1 MAKNDAERQPT
12 AQLGRQEVESD
23 HGRPETGPPRAERQ
37 RQQPTVRTRAQR
49 RPSTRERVGNIVT
62 VRGEDET
69 TDSRED
75 TDEPVRL
82 DDWDQRVLPSID
94 IDGPTRKTNEAPL
107 SEEEHQMI
115 VDELEDRIAHMQDQ
129 IDLLNNTKQEN
140 EATISRLLREAR
152 SRRETTAISIGTG
165 SGGSHHK
172 SRVKDPPTFS
182 NNPDKDEVTFEVW
195 HRRIENKLLLDGAH
209 YPTDADKRAYV
220 ESRLGGDAADTLL
233 PYLNDTHPDQIT
245 TYDGIM
251 GHLREEYKDTKL
263 EDTARDE
270 LDKLIMSTKDKF
282 MIFKNKFVKLAG
294 QSGLPKRS
302 WKRELHRRLPTN
314 LRVAMVI
321 YHQDTNVSFDAY
333 VRTAD
338 GISYDLTKAYASR
351 TEDKNKTKTTSIK
364 KTTGGSVIPRA
375 GGPARTTGGAVD
387 EGQKG
392 KLSVEEMRGLIRTGK
407 CFQCREP
414 GHISRN
420 CPNGDTGRPTISEDR
435 VNQIIASY
443 HGKGTDMFGEDVV
456 MSEN

>member
-49 RPSTRERVGNIVT
+49 RPSTRERVGNTVT

-209 YPTDADKRAYV
+209 YPTDADKRAYATL
-220 ESRLGGDAADTLL
+220 SRTQNFQYGRTDHAVNVCA
-233 PYLNDTHPDQIT
+233 
-245 TYDGIM
+245 
-251 GHLREEYKDTKL
+251 
-263 EDTARDE
+263 
-270 LDKLIMSTKDKF
+270 
-282 MIFKNKFVKLAG
+282 
-294 QSGLPKRS
+294 GLP
-302 WKRELHRRLPTN
+302 P
-314 LRVAMVI
+314 VA
-321 YHQDTNVSFDAY
+321 
-333 VRTAD
+333 
-338 GISYDLTKAYASR
+338 LTGAHTR
-351 TEDKNKTKTTSIK
+351 KTLQPVALSTVTTRNAF
-364 KTTGGSVIPRA
+364 PRN
-375 GGPARTTGGAVD
+375 THV
-387 EGQKG
+387 
-392 KLSVEEMRGLIRTGK
+392 
-407 CFQCREP
+407 
-414 GHISRN
+414 
-420 CPNGDTGRPTISEDR
+420 
-435 VNQIIASY
+435 
-443 HGKGTDMFGEDVV
+443 
-456 MSEN
+456 